1 MLSQGFGG
9 WFLIFWVRDVHRLVW
24 RCTFLRW
31 RINWG
36 VLPLRHT
43 HMEFPNRW
51 GTLRWLIHI
60 NSNCQACWQE
70 PSVWVPHGS
79 RNFHGVNP
87 LGWDSVNHLVRVND
101 LWPILQVAWI
111 NALVIQRS
119 QSHTWVMNPITGSG
133 GRVLAKAFWSDAS
146 DVLLDSCVNSVNMV
160 GQSLCIVYSWRKTL
174 FFNDW
179 SNWWWWLLLSLLL
192 FIIMMF
198 LHVSTIFWYFW
209 YDDDDGSGLLM
220 LMVIHGY

>member
-146 DVLLDSCVNSVNMV
+146 DVLLDSCVNTVNMV
-160 GQSLCIVYSWRKTL
+160 GQSLCIVYSWRKLCFSMIDPT
-174 FFNDW
+174 
-179 SNWWWWLLLSLLL
+179 
-192 FIIMMF
+192 
-198 LHVSTIFWYFW
+198 
-209 YDDDDGSGLLM
+209 DDDDYYYHYCYLLLWCFYM
-220 LMVIHGY
+220 SLLFFDIFDMMMMMMVVVY